1 MGWKAVALLGAAIV
15 MLAGC
20 KTTEQLAQEDAAK
33 CASYGFKAGSDGYA
47 SCRMKLAADRDAKE
61 AETARTLYLMNQSR
75 PPLQPAP
82 IYTPQMPA
90 PPRQTICQPIPFT
103 NNVTCNT
110 Y

>member
-1 MGWKAVALLGAAIV
+1 MRWKAVALLSAAIV
-15 MLAGC
+15 ALAGC

-33 CASYGFKAGSDGYA
+33 CASYGFKAGSEA
-47 SCRMKLAADRDAKE
+47 HATCRMRLDAARDADE
-61 AETARTLYLMNQSR
+61 RARIRAVAGNIGAQR
-75 PPLQPAP
+75 IEPAP
-82 IYTPQMPA
+82 IYTPSLPP